1 VAIAT
6 SLLQAPAGALQEA
19 PEPPPTVP
27 AGGTRSGTRRV
38 RPRAIN
44 GPGGG
49 TSALIRAQED
59 ERRRIARDLHDVV
72 GQALTAVK
80 LSLEAAE
87 RRPDVRSARTYI
99 RESVGIVEQ
108 AIQEVRTL
116 ALDLRPSILDD
127 LGIVPAIRWYL
138 NREARRSGC
147 RAAFVADLGMTWLDP
162 DLETTCF
169 RIAQEA
175 LTNIARHAK
184 ARHIRLE
191 LGIEEDRV
199 VMTVADDGVG
209 FDVGRARD
217 ASRHGRSQGLAG
229 IAERVDLAGGDID
242 ILSARGQG
250 TRIRVSLPLHAGRA
264 AGEAV
269 AK

>member
-1 VAIAT
+1 MGDHVAIAAPT
-6 SLLQAPAGALQEA
+6 AQGPAGI
-19 PEPPPTVP
+19 T
-27 AGGTRSGTRRV
+27 
-38 RPRAIN
+38 
-44 GPGGG
+44 

-87 RRPDVRSARTYI
+87 RRTDEPSARVYI
-99 RESVGIVEQ
+99 REGVGIVEQ
-108 AIQEVRTL
+108 AIQDVRTL
-116 ALDLRPSILDD
+116 ALDLRPSVLDD

-147 RAAFVADLGMTWLDP
+147 TVSLLAEIGPPRLDP

-169 RIAQEA
+169 RIVQEA
-175 LTNIARHAK
+175 LTNIARHAR

-191 LGIEEDRV
+191 LGVEGDRL

-209 FDVGRARD
+209 FDVPAARR
-217 ASRHGRSQGLAG
+217 ASRHGRSQGLQG
-229 IAERVDLAGGDID
+229 IAERVELAGGSMD
-242 ILSARGQG
+242 ILSAKGQG
-250 TRIRVSLPLHAGRA
+250 TRLRVALPLVTGQLGDLVTDR
-264 AGEAV
+264 
-269 AK
+269 